1 MKWEEYYQ
9 IVVPEEIRD
18 REAKK
23 NSVVRF
29 NRWVSSRIA
38 FVLHFTPITGNMV
51 SFFRIFM
58 VLAATYLFSLLD
70 QGAYLLAL
78 LGIAIMALQLNADGV
93 DGALARIRGESSFF
107 GDRIDNFG
115 VDYGVI
121 TTIIVIAYLT
131 TSKLLILLSGLSIY
145 IIVTFRQHVGLVVP
159 QNIFMFFRTFFY
171 TPIIL
176 VLIPTIMIFLAFMG
190 VNVVLLSEI
199 VTISYIILAILWLI
213 VCSWIHLVSKN
224 KENHNRIYKKH

>member
-9 IVVPEEIRD
+9 IVVPKEIRE

-23 NSVVRF
+23 NVVVRF
-29 NRWVSSRIA
+29 NRWVSSRVA
-38 FVLHFTPITGNMV
+38 FVLHFTPISGNMV
-51 SFFRIFM
+51 SFFRILM
-58 VLAATYLFSLLD
+58 VFVATYLFSLIE
-70 QGAYLLAL
+70 QKEHMLAL
-78 LGIAIMALQLNADGV
+78 IGVAVMALQLNADGV

-115 VDYGVI
+115 VDYGVV

-131 TSKLLILLSGLSIY
+131 GSKLLILLSCLSLY
-145 IIVTFRQHVGLVVP
+145 IIVTFRQHVGLVIP
-159 QNIFMFFRTFFY
+159 HNIFMFFRTFFY

-176 VLIPTIMIFLAFMG
+176 VLIPCVMILLAYME
-190 VNVVLLSEI
+190 VSIVLLSEI
-199 VTISYIILAILWLI
+199 VTISYLFLAIIWLI

-224 KENHNRIYKKH
+224 KDDHNKIYGEH